1 MPKREAADRFQVQNT
16 QGCGFFSFSDSEKR
30 RPFQSMR
37 RISIKSPIVLSGLI
51 LGAAVVIL
59 TPAWKSVP
67 SKTRLPRLDSVA
79 AANRE
84 FLEPTVG
91 QPTEVV
97 ARQETASVGLQPI
110 GVTKK
115 NSWNP
120 NPSWRTDAG
129 WPTTVGPSDLRPVT
143 IEKIPE
149 NIAESYPLT
158 ARDKSTPPTT
168 GEAIQKGPE
177 FLRSDH
183 TDPSQESE
191 SSPVI
196 PWNSFVE
203 ESSTAI
209 RKSLAGTDAGH
220 TNSAIVNSAIVTT
233 PMQPHNASATL
244 GRTVSTGIDS
254 QVSPYI
260 DSYSNSLAQPSAVTP
275 EASPVV
281 PNNDSKSLSP
291 VDAQRFIRQPK
302 TRR

>member
-1 MPKREAADRFQVQNT
+1 MP
-16 QGCGFFSFSDSEKR
+16 
-30 RPFQSMR
+30 

-59 TPAWKSVP
+59 TPSWKS
-67 SKTRLPRLDSVA
+67 SAAKSRLPGLDSVA
-79 AANRE
+79 AANRD

-91 QPTEVV
+91 QPTEFVT
-97 ARQETASVGLQPI
+97 RQDTAPVGLQPI

-129 WPTTVGPSDLRPVT
+129 WPTAISPSELRPVT

-149 NIAESYPLT
+149 NIAESFPLT
-158 ARDKSTPPTT
+158 ARDKSVPPTT
-168 GEAIQKGPE
+168 GDAIQKGPE
-177 FLRSDH
+177 FLRGAQTVPLQDSA
-183 TDPSQESE
+183 
-191 SSPVI
+191 SSRVI

-209 RKSLAGTDAGH
+209 RKSLAGTDA
-220 TNSAIVNSAIVTT
+220 TYSNSAIVNSAIVAT
-233 PMQPHNASATL
+233 PIQPENPSVTL
-244 GRTVSTGIDS
+244 GRTVSTGINS
-254 QVSPYI
+254 QTATQ
-260 DSYSNSLAQPSAVTP
+260 SNAIGQPSTANS

-281 PNNDSKSLSP
+281 PGVDAKSLSP

>member
-1 MPKREAADRFQVQNT
+1 
-16 QGCGFFSFSDSEKR
+16 
-30 RPFQSMR
+30 MR

-59 TPAWKSVP
+59 TPSWKSVP
-67 SKTRLPRLDSVA
+67 SKTRLPGLDSVA
-79 AANRE
+79 AANRD
-84 FLEPTVG
+84 FLEPTLG

-97 ARQETASVGLQPI
+97 VQKDIASVGLQPI

-129 WPTTVGPSDLRPVT
+129 WPTSVRPSELRPVT
-143 IEKIPE
+143 IEKIPG

-158 ARDKSTPPTT
+158 ARDKSVPPTT
-168 GEAIQKGPE
+168 GDAIQKRPDS
-177 FLRSDH
+177 LRG
-183 TDPSQESE
+183 TRTVPSQESV
-191 SSPVI
+191 SSRVI
-196 PWNSFVE
+196 PWNTFVE
-203 ESSTAI
+203 ESSTVI
-209 RKSLAGTDAGH
+209 SKSLAGSDAGYN
-220 TNSAIVNSAIVTT
+220 NSAIVNSAIVAT
-233 PMQPHNASATL
+233 PMQPQNPSATY

-254 QVSPYI
+254 QSATQS
-260 DSYSNSLAQPSAVTP
+260 DSRVQPHAANP

-281 PNNDSKSLSP
+281 PDVDPKLLSP

>member
-1 MPKREAADRFQVQNT
+1 
-16 QGCGFFSFSDSEKR
+16 
-30 RPFQSMR
+30 MR

-51 LGAAVVIL
+51 LSAAVVIL
-59 TPAWKSVP
+59 TPSWKAAP
-67 SKTRLPRLDSVA
+67 PKTRLPGLDSVA
-79 AANRE
+79 AANRD

-97 ARQETASVGLQPI
+97 ARQDTATVGLQPI

-129 WPTTVGPSDLRPVT
+129 WPPAVRPTDLRPVT

-158 ARDKSTPPTT
+158 ARDKSAPPTT
-168 GEAIQKGPE
+168 GDAIQKGPE
-177 FLRSDH
+177 FLRGSQ
-183 TDPSQESE
+183 TVPSQESA
-191 SSPVI
+191 SSRVI

-203 ESSTAI
+203 ESSTVI
-209 RKSLAGTDAGH
+209 RKSLAGTDAGYS
-220 TNSAIVNSAIVTT
+220 NSAIVNSTVVAT
-233 PMQPHNASATL
+233 PMQPQNPSATL
-244 GRTVSTGIDS
+244 GRTVSTGINS
-254 QVSPYI
+254 QTTTQSI
-260 DSYSNSLAQPSAVTP
+260 SLDQPSRVNS

-281 PNNDSKSLSP
+281 PSVDPKSLSP